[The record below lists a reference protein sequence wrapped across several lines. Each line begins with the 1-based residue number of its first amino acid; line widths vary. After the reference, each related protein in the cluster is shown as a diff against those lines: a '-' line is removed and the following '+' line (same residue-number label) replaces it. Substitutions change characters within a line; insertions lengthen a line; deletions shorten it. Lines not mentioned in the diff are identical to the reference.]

1 MQGNVCQ
8 QGRNDS
14 TLRRSTLRCM
24 EDLLL
29 DISCFE
35 PLFDEFLSGNWT
47 NGLEQILVRDLIECR
62 HNVGVH
68 YPLLSLVGSSQEV
81 DFFERIMAASARSE
95 PITTSLELRF
105 PSRFQGVFDHCLKAP
120 IHDDRHPQ
128 SPLPH
133 HATEFRDG

>member
-14 TLRRSTLRCM
+14 PLRRSTLRCM

-68 YPLLSLVGSSQEV
+68 YPLLSLVGSTQDA
-81 DFFERIMAASARSE
+81 DFFALIMPASPRSE
-95 PITTSLELRF
+95 PITTSLALRF
-105 PSRFQGVFDHCLKAP
+105 PRWFQA
-120 IHDDRHPQ
+120 
-128 SPLPH
+128 
-133 HATEFRDG
+133 